1 MFARANSFVCL
12 GDGGGLTRRTFAFRS
27 MMDANERRSAAPAT
41 KGDLLDLKEE
51 VNGNLGN
58 LKDELLEAIRDN
70 QTEILKGFFGFIQTV
85 QARFQEQDQT
95 EASIKRRMTTL
106 ESRVLEIEKPLNM
119 PPNAA

>member
-1 MFARANSFVCL
+1 MKGMN
-12 GDGGGLTRRTFAFRS
+12 DDRS
-27 MMDANERRSAAPAT
+27 QPAT
-41 KGDLLDLKEE
+41 KGDLVE
-51 VNGNLGN
+51 

-70 QTEILKGFFGFIQTV
+70 QTEILKGFYGFIQTV

-106 ESRVLEIEKPLNM
+106 ESRILEIEKRLNM